1 MGEVSAV
8 ADTTLVLDKD
18 QNGMTLYV
26 RGRDV
31 EEREVALR
39 HDMGFWEIL
48 GDASEVHRSEER
60 GEILSVLLIADAAMN
75 PSEIAS
81 ATGMP
86 RNNVDQL
93 LYKMAKDQ
101 QVQKTGR
108 GKYVHTDR
116 DDLL

>member
-1 MGEVSAV
+1 
-8 ADTTLVLDKD
+8 
-18 QNGMTLYV
+18 MTLYV

-39 HDMGFWEIL
+39 HQTGFWEIL

-60 GEILSVLLIADAAMN
+60 AEILSVLLISEAPMSPA
-75 PSEIAS
+75 EIAN
-81 ATGMP
+81 ATGMR

-93 LYKMAKDQ
+93 LYKMAKVQ
-101 QVQKTGR
+101 EVQKTGR
-108 GKYVHTDR
+108 GRYVYADR